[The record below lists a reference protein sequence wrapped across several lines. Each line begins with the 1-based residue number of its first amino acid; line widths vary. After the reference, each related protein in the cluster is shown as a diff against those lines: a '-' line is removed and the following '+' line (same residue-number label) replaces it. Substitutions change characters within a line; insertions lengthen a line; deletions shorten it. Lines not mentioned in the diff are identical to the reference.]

1 MRQSSRILEVH
12 RMAQELKSI
21 EGPGNGWAKIEG
33 SVQILPNSGTLP
45 CLVGT

>member
-1 MRQSSRILEVH
+1 MHFIGILDSGGGFADCESSGGD
-12 RMAQELKSI
+12 K
-21 EGPGNGWAKIEG
+21 KIEG